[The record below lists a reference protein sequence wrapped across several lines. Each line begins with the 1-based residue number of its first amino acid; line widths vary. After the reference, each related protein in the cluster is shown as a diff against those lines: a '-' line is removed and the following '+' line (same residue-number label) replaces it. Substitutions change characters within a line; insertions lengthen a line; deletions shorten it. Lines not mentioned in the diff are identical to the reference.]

1 MACDLTTGFNVGCN
15 DSAGGIA
22 EFYFA
27 NMPDGF
33 EVLYNASNEASSIT
47 SDGVTELEY
56 YKYETTNAQGAASVM
71 NDNATV
77 NDQNGTSYFDQTAT
91 YVLNKMDNEK
101 RNEVKMLARAK
112 LSVIIKDNNGAY
124 WLMGATN
131 GVRMTAS
138 DSGTGTAL
146 GDRNGYSLSFQA
158 QEPEPMSAVL
168 VDAFSVATNP

>member
-1 MACDLTTGFNVGCN
+1 MACELTTGFVVGCN
-15 DSAGGIA
+15 DSAGGIS
-22 EFYFA
+22 EFWFA
-27 NMPDGF
+27 NMPDDF
-33 EVLYNASNEASSIT
+33 AVAVDASGQATGIT
-47 SDGVTELEY
+47 GTGLGY

-91 YVLNKMDNEK
+91 YVLNKMDNTK

-131 GVRMTAS
+131 GVRLTAS

-146 GDRNGYSLSFQA
+146 GDRNGYSLSFQG
-158 QEPEPMSAVL
+158 QEPEPIALVL
-168 VDAFSVATNP
+168 SEAAFPAA

>member
-1 MACDLTTGFNVGCN
+1 MACDLTMGFAVGCN

-22 EFYFA
+22 EFWFA
-27 NMPDGF
+27 NMPEDF
-33 EVLYNASNEASSIT
+33 AVAVDASGQATGIT
-47 SDGVTELEY
+47 GNGLGY

-77 NDQNGTSYFDQTAT
+77 NDQNGTSYFDQTCT
-91 YVLNKMDNEK
+91 YVLNKMDNAK

-158 QEPEPMSAVL
+158 QEPEPMTLVLSESAFP
-168 VDAFSVATNP
+168 AA

>member
-1 MACDLTTGFNVGCN
+1 MACELTTGFVVGCN

-22 EFYFA
+22 EFWFA
-27 NMPDGF
+27 NMPVDFAVAVDASGQATGITGDG
-33 EVLYNASNEASSIT
+33 LA
-47 SDGVTELEY
+47 Y

-91 YVLNKMDNEK
+91 YVLNKMDNAK

-158 QEPEPMSAVL
+158 QEPEPMTLVL
-168 VDAFSVATNP
+168 SDAAFPAA

>member
-1 MACDLTTGFNVGCN
+1 MACELTKGFVVGCN

-22 EFYFA
+22 EFWFA
-27 NMPDGF
+27 NIDDTFALTYDASG
-33 EVLYNASNEASSIT
+33 EVSAIA
-47 SDGVTELEY
+47 GAAY

-77 NDQNGTSYFDQTAT
+77 NDQNGTSFFDQTAT
-91 YVLNKMDNEK
+91 YVLNKMDNTK

-112 LSVIIKDNNGAY
+112 LSVIIKDNNGSY

-158 QEPEPMSAVL
+158 QEPEPMALVL
-168 VDAFSVATNP
+168 SDAAFPEA